1 MVMRCRSYMHLGL
14 LRLHCVANVA
24 WRASYEVADTQQVD
38 IDFDVHYLMQE
49 LDGKLRIFGNEQEL
63 LKKYGIIEKD

>member
-1 MVMRCRSYMHLGL
+1 MQSINGEIDGDEMSEL
-14 LRLHCVANVA
+14 

-49 LDGKLRIFGNEQEL
+49 LDGKLRIFG
-63 LKKYGIIEKD
+63 

>member
-1 MVMRCRSYMHLGL
+1 MVMRCRSYMHLSL

-49 LDGKLRIFGNEQEL
+49 LDGKLRIFG
-63 LKKYGIIEKD
+63 